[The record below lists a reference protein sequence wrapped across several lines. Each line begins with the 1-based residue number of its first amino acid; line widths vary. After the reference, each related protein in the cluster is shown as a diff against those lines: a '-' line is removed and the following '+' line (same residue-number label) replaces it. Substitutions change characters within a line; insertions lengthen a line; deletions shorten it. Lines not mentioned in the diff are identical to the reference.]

1 MANKRGRP
9 AAKKTI
15 TQTGVTGIFPGQ
27 ENPSIILQS
36 PELFHFDIAKYRS
49 ALESAEAID
58 FHNRSELYD
67 IYHSILQMDGHLS
80 GIVEKRLSAV
90 SRERFEFQRDGKPV
104 DEVNRQIR
112 SPWFRSW
119 VKDAVASKLWGFSL
133 FQFRRDE
140 KGWITYELID
150 RKHFDPTIR
159 EVLLYETDVN
169 GAPLDAFENCLLV
182 CDNPRG
188 LGKLATCAPYAL
200 YKRGNLGDWA
210 QFCQIFGMPIRE
222 YTYSAGDED
231 ARKRLLADA
240 RKQGAN
246 AVYIH
251 PEGSSMTLHEAAGKS
266 GTVDLYERFLD
277 NCNDEMSIAVLG
289 NTLTTKSDT
298 NGTQALGTVQAKE
311 QLKITDDDVQFIL
324 DLLNYD
330 MTDIFA
336 ALGVST
342 ENGEFVRV
350 EQKYQDKQVQINVV
364 SKLREMGLPMSD
376 DYLYETFDVAKP
388 DDYDARK
395 AAIETERAA
404 AEERARE
411 LALRL
416 NDGTRNAGKEP
427 TAEERRTFLDRFR
440 SFFGLAPQDG
450 ANGEPLPFL

>member
-1 MANKRGRP
+1 M
-9 AAKKTI
+9 AKKTKQI
-15 TQTGVTGIFPGQ
+15 TQAGATEILPGQ
-27 ENPSIILQS
+27 QNPTIILQS
-36 PELFHFDIAKYRS
+36 PELFHFDIGKYMA
-49 ALESAEAID
+49 ALETAEAID
-58 FHNRSELYD
+58 FHNRTQLYD
-67 IYHSILQMDGHLS
+67 IFHSIITTDGHLS
-80 GIVEKRLSAV
+80 GIVDKRLSAV

-112 SPWFRSW
+112 SPWFRAW

-140 KGWITYELID
+140 KGWITYDLID
-150 RKHFDPTIR
+150 RKHFDPVTNQI
-159 EVLLYETDVN
+159 LMYEMDVT
-169 GAPLDAFENCLLV
+169 GVPLEAFDNCLLV
-182 CDNPRG
+182 CDDPRG
-188 LGKLATCAPYAL
+188 VGKLATCAPYAL
-200 YKRGNLGDWA
+200 YKRGNMGDWA

-311 QLKITDDDVQFIL
+311 QMKITEDDIQFIL

-336 ALGVST
+336 ALGVNT

-364 SKLREMGLPMSD
+364 SKLKEMGLPMSD
-376 DYLYETFDVAKP
+376 DYLYETFDVEKP

-395 AAIETERAA
+395 AAIEAEQEAA
-404 AEERARE
+404 RERARE

-416 NDGTRNAGKEP
+416 NEGGRGAEP

>member
-27 ENPSIILQS
+27 GNPSIILQS

-140 KGWITYELID
+140 KGWITYELVD
-150 RKHFDPTIR
+150 RKHFDPTTR

-350 EQKYQDKQVQINVV
+350 EQKFQDKQVQINVV

-395 AAIETERAA
+395 AAIDAEREAV
-404 AEERARE
+404 AEQRRILAQRLDEGARE
-411 LALRL
+411 ARQ
-416 NDGTRNAGKEP
+416 EP
-427 TAEERRTFLDRFR
+427 TAEERRSFYDRFR
-440 SFFGLAPQDG
+440 SFFGLAPRDG
-450 ANGEPLPFL
+450 ASGDPLPF

>member
-1 MANKRGRP
+1 MAKRRGRP
-9 AAKKTI
+9 AAGKPI
-15 TQTGVTGIFPGQ
+15 TQGGVTQILPGQ
-27 ENPSIILQS
+27 QNLTVILQS
-36 PELFHFDIAKYRS
+36 PELFHFDIAKYMA
-49 ALESAEAID
+49 ALETAEAID
-58 FHNRSELYD
+58 FHNRSQLYD
-67 IYHSILQMDGHLS
+67 IYHSIIQTDGHLS
-80 GIVEKRLSAV
+80 GIIDKRLSAV

-112 SPWFRSW
+112 SPWFRSF

-133 FQFRRDE
+133 FQFQKDE

-150 RKHFDPTIR
+150 RKHFDPVSKQ
-159 EVLLYETDVN
+159 VLLYETDVN
-169 GAPLDAFENCLLV
+169 GAPLEAFENCLLV

-200 YKRGNLGDWA
+200 YKRGNMGDWA

-222 YTYSAGDED
+222 YVYPAGDED

-240 RKQGAN
+240 RKEGPN

-251 PEGSSMTLHEAAGKS
+251 PEGSSMTLHEAQGKS

-311 QLKITDDDVQFIL
+311 QMKITEDDVQFVL

-330 MTDIFA
+330 MADVFA
-336 ALGVST
+336 AMGVST

-395 AAIETERAA
+395 AEIEAQQAA
-404 AEERARE
+404 AEEQRRL
-411 LALRL
+411 LAERL
-416 NDGTRNAGKEP
+416 NNPPAQQREEP
-427 TAEERRTFLDRFR
+427 TAEERGRFLDRFR
-440 SFFGLAPQDG
+440 SFFGLAPRDG
-450 ANGEPLPFL
+450 ASGDPLPF

>member
-27 ENPSIILQS
+27 GNPSIILQS

-140 KGWITYELID
+140 KGWITYELVD

-395 AAIETERAA
+395 AAIEAEREAV
-404 AEERARE
+404 AEQRRI
-411 LALRL
+411 LAQRL
-416 NDGTRNAGKEP
+416 DEGTREARQEP
-427 TAEERRTFLDRFR
+427 TAEERRSFYDRFR
-440 SFFGLAPQDG
+440 SFFGLAPRDG
-450 ANGEPLPFL
+450 ASGDPLPF